1 MVVMYVLLYLIGS
14 PLFYHSTGIG
24 SCQTN
29 LSCGLVCLSDELN
42 CSCELTNSFFLTWT
56 LTDFNNTPVGLG
68 AAFSGISDNPGITET
83 FAEELFIAKLT
94 SVEGMTISST
104 ATGIVNQ
111 TTDGYSLQC
120 LDANLVTQGMKEIS
134 IPGKSLNQAKYFIN
148 ILDKIMLTLCST
160 YR

>member
-1 MVVMYVLLYLIGS
+1 MDTDRLQQHSSWLGGS
-14 PLFYHSTGIG
+14 
-24 SCQTN
+24 
-29 LSCGLVCLSDELN
+29 
-42 CSCELTNSFFLTWT
+42 
-56 LTDFNNTPVGLG
+56 
-68 AAFSGISDNPGITET
+68 FSGISDNPGITET

-120 LDANLVTQGMKEIS
+120 LDANLVIQGMKEIS

-148 ILDKIMLTLCST
+148 ILDKIMLTSCST